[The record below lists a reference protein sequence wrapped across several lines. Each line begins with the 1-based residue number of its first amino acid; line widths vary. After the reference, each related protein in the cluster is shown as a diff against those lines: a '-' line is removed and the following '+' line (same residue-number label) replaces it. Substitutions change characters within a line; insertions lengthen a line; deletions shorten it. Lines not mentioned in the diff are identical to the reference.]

1 MAEWL
6 KAHAWKAC
14 IRATV
19 SWVRIPLPPPDGT
32 DLIDSFQVYGCQP
45 VPVRVLG
52 GRMGGLMGHGAHLF
66 PNTQNCQRVTKH
78 STAQG
83 APYRPPRRP
92 HKGRLQPGHLVRPA
106 HGGRTKVPFAA

>member
-1 MAEWL
+1 
-6 KAHAWKAC
+6 
-14 IRATV
+14 
-19 SWVRIPLPPPDGT
+19 
-32 DLIDSFQVYGCQP
+32 
-45 VPVRVLG
+45 
-52 GRMGGLMGHGAHLF
+52 MGGLMGHGAHLF

-106 HGGRTKVPFAA
+106 QGGANQGAIRCDLHAHPIGMEGWKR